1 MAGVQAPPLGLH
13 TSVLLILPV
22 SQDHR
27 ERKTDREKERGERR
41 NVRGESEGESSDR
54 GLERLI
60 KRAAVKKSEIIEACM
75 KNKGISFFLVQDL
88 LVGLSRLDQYH

>member
-13 TSVLLILPV
+13 TSVLLTLPV

-27 ERKTDREKERGERR
+27 ERKTDREKEGEEECEG
-41 NVRGESEGESSDR
+41 GESEGESSDR

-60 KRAAVKKSEIIEACM
+60 KRAVVKKSEIIEAGM
-75 KNKGISFFLVQDL
+75 KNKGI
-88 LVGLSRLDQYH
+88 